1 MTDTGIECFLAVCR
15 HKNGS
20 KAAES
25 LYITQSS
32 LSVRLKTLERELG
45 GALFVRSK
53 GSREMV
59 LTEAGERFYELAVQY
74 ETLVQQMKH
83 VCRTHAQI
91 LRVSSL
97 NSLDT
102 YLLPQ
107 VYDRF
112 LQTHTDI
119 GLEIQDTELVH
130 ARQNILN
137 GNTDLA
143 FTTGNS
149 TDAGLTQ
156 TLAFIEPMVL
166 ICGKDT
172 AVTEPVT
179 PVQLSPRDEV
189 YVHWSRQFSQWHQQ
203 TFGDANPQ
211 IRISIMAHLKQ
222 FMERPQCWA
231 CVPVSVADGLQR
243 ECGVRRV
250 ETAFALPKR
259 EVSIVT
265 HHDKAENE
273 AILAFYQCLQD
284 TVSAYPEIQI
294 TL

>member
-15 HKNGS
+15 HKTGS

-45 GALFVRSK
+45 GALFTRGK

-59 LTEAGERFYELAVQY
+59 LTEAGKRFYELAVQY
-74 ETLVQQMKH
+74 ESLIAQMKQ
-83 VCRTHAQI
+83 VCHTVPLN

-107 VYDRF
+107 VYDHF
-112 LQTHTDI
+112 LQTYPEI
-119 GLEIQDTELVH
+119 GLEIQDAELVY

-137 GNTDLA
+137 GITDLA
-143 FTTGNS
+143 FTTGKI
-149 TDAGLTQ
+149 TDTQLSQ

-166 ICGKDT
+166 ICGNNAVYPDT
-172 AVTEPVT
+172 VTVT
-179 PVQLSPRDEV
+179 DLSLRDEV
-189 YVHWSRQFSQWHQQ
+189 YVDWCQQFAKWHRDV
-203 TFGDANPQ
+203 FGGAHPQ
-211 IRISIMAHLKQ
+211 ISISIMPHLKR

-231 CVPVSVADGLQR
+231 CVPVSVADGLER
-243 ECGVRRV
+243 ECGVRRLS
-250 ETAFALPKR
+250 TSLSLPKR
-259 EVSIVT
+259 EVSVITRGDNRHSDAVQ
-265 HHDKAENE
+265 
-273 AILAFYQCLQD
+273 AFYRCLQD